1 MATVF
6 VAIVN
11 YRTAAL
17 VVECLASLAQQ
28 IALLRGGRVIVV
40 DNASGDESVAHIGA
54 AIDANGWDRWAEVI
68 AAPRNGG
75 FAYGNNRAIER
86 ARVLDPELEAIVFLN
101 PDTMVRPGALRA
113 LLSHLQSHADA
124 GIVGAAI
131 EDGHGVRQRT
141 AHPFPSPLGEL
152 VAGAQLGIVARLVG
166 QTAAAASAQAGSHR
180 CDWVSGA
187 AFAVRRRV
195 FESIGGLDEG
205 YFLYFEEVDFCR
217 RARRAGWSCWHVAD
231 ARVVHREGS
240 STGIR
245 AEGRRRPGYWFAS
258 RRRYFGKAYGTLG
271 LVAADLMW
279 AIGRA
284 SFLVRRSIG
293 LGGKPKLEQVPPRF
307 SLDLL
312 VGDAKAIV
320 RGELRRASREV
331 DASAA
336 VGLAPSQPARRA
348 GFGVVAIGRNEGGR
362 LARCLASVVGAA
374 ERVVYVDSGSSDGSV
389 ELARGMGVDVVALD
403 LQRPFT
409 AARARNEGWH
419 RLLALAPTLA
429 HVQFVD
435 GDCEV
440 VPGWL
445 ETARAFLD
453 AHPDVAAI
461 AGRNR
466 ERFPERSI
474 YNLLCDIEWG
484 SGEAGSVKA
493 CGGNAM
499 MRVDALQQAGGFLE
513 TLIAGEEPELCVRLR
528 TAGWRIWRLDDEM
541 TLHDAAMTHFGQ
553 WWKRSMRTGFSY
565 AEGARLHGAPPEQHW
580 VRESRSAWFWG
591 LLLPALVIV
600 GVALAGP
607 LALLG
612 LLAYPL
618 QMLRLFLRTRGPWR
632 SRLARAVFLVVGKF
646 PEAIGQLKF
655 VVHRVAR
662 TPGRL
667 IEYK

>member
-1 MATVF
+1 MSSVF

-17 VVECLASLAQQ
+17 VVECLASLAPQV
-28 IALLRGGRVIVV
+28 ALLRGGRVVVV
-40 DNASGDESVAHIGA
+40 DNASGDDSVAHVA
-54 AIDANGWDRWAEVI
+54 AGIDANGWTGWAEVV

-86 ARVLDPELEAIVFLN
+86 VRTLDPAFDAIVFVN
-101 PDTMVRPGALRA
+101 PDTVLRAGALRA
-113 LLSHLQSHADA
+113 LLSHLESHPDA

-131 EDGHGVRQRT
+131 EDEHGVRQRT
-141 AHPFPSPLGEL
+141 AHRFPSPLGEL
-152 VAGAQLGIVARLVG
+152 VAGAQLGVVERLLG
-166 QTAAAASAQAGSHR
+166 RGPTAASSNGASYR

-187 AFAVRRRV
+187 AFAVRRGV
-195 FESIGGLDEG
+195 FDSIGGLDEG

-217 RARRAGWSCWHVAD
+217 RAQRAGWTCWHVAD

-245 AEGRRRPGYWFAS
+245 DRERRRPAYWFAS
-258 RRRYFGKAYGTLG
+258 RRRYFAKAYGTLG
-271 LVAADLMW
+271 VVAADAMW

-284 SFLVRRSIG
+284 SFLVRRAVG
-293 LGGKPKLEQVPPRF
+293 LGGRPRTEQVPQRF

-312 VGDAKAIV
+312 AGDAKAIV
-320 RGELRRASREV
+320 RGELRRSVAH
-331 DASAA
+331 DA
-336 VGLAPSQPARRA
+336 GLAPAAADRRS
-348 GFGVVAIGRNEGGR
+348 GFGVVAIGRNEGER
-362 LARCLASVVGAA
+362 LRRCLASVVGAA

-389 ELARGMGVDVVALD
+389 ELARGAGADVVALD

-409 AARARNEGWH
+409 AARARNEGWR
-419 RLLALAPTLA
+419 RLLAVAPTLA
-429 HVQFVD
+429 YVQFVD

-445 ETARAFLD
+445 DAARRFLD
-453 AHPDVAAI
+453 AHPDVAAV

-466 ERFPERSI
+466 ERYPERSV

-484 SGEAGSVKA
+484 SGEAGAVKA

-499 MRVDALQQAGGFLE
+499 MRVAALQPAGGFLE

-528 TAGWRIWRLDDEM
+528 AAGWRVWRLDEEM

-591 LLLPALVIV
+591 LVLPGAVIA
-600 GVALAGP
+600 GAALAGP
-607 LALLG
+607 LAWLG
-612 LLAYPL
+612 VVAYPV
-618 QMLRLFLRTRGPWR
+618 QMLRLFMRSRGPWR
-632 SRLARAVFLVVGKF
+632 PRLARAVFLVVGKF
-646 PEAIGQLKF
+646 PEALGQLRF
-655 VVHRVAR
+655 VVHRLAR